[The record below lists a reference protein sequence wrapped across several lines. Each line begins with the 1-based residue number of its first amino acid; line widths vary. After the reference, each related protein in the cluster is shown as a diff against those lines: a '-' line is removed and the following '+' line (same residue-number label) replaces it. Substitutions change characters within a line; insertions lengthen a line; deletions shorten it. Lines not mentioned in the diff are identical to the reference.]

1 MSKKERTKVVSYS
14 QFSMYSNCPRQ
25 YKLKYIDKLSKKES
39 SIHLIFGSS
48 MHDTVQ
54 TYLTKMYES
63 SKKSADMLNL
73 DAMLMKALVDNFKK
87 EKEKSI
93 DNLNPCTQ
101 LELEEFYGQGRQ
113 ILKWFKSNTS
123 KFYKKRGYELVGIE
137 LKLDNQLK
145 EGLQFLG
152 FIDVC
157 IRNKEKDIYTIIDL
171 KTSTWGW
178 SHWEKNDKIKT
189 SQMLLY
195 KKFYAGKFD
204 VSLDK
209 ITVEYQILKRKLKD
223 TGWSNPRISRFV
235 PSHGTPS
242 TNKAY
247 KEFMNFVDDVFN
259 DDGSYKDQPYRKT
272 PGEKQRN
279 CKFCE
284 FLGVHCDGKVEQT
297 PDFNKWT

>member
-1 MSKKERTKVVSYS
+1 MSKKTKVVSYS
-14 QFSMYSNCPRQ
+14 QFSMYSNCPKQ
-25 YKLKYIDKLSKKES
+25 YQLKYIDKLSKKES
-39 SIHLIFGSS
+39 SIHLIFGSAI
-48 MHDTVQ
+48 HEVIQ
-54 TYLTKMYES
+54 TYLTKMFES
-63 SKKSADMLNL
+63 SKKGADMLNL
-73 DAMLMKALVDNFKK
+73 DQMLMKSLVDNFKK
-87 EKEKSI
+87 EKEKSL
-93 DNLNPCTQ
+93 DKVNPCDQ

-157 IRNKEKDIYTIIDL
+157 IRNKETDVYTIIDL

-195 KKFYAGKFD
+195 KKFFSEKFN
-204 VSLDK
+204 VPLDK
-209 ITVEYQILKRKLKD
+209 ITVEYQILKRQLKD
-223 TGWSNPRISRFV
+223 TGWSNPRISKFV
-235 PSHGTPS
+235 PAHGVPS
-242 TNKAY
+242 TNTAY
-247 KEFMNFVDDVFN
+247 NKFMNFVNDVFC
-259 DDGSYKDQPYRKT
+259 DDGSYKETHHRKT

-279 CKFCE
+279 CKWCE
-284 FLGVHCDGKVEQT
+284 FKGIHCDGIA
-297 PDFNKWT
+297 D